1 MELIFSGDN
10 APAKKIVDQM
20 TAAAAAVLSI
30 ENVRPDD
37 IEISVSFVDMDEIRE
52 LNRNFRDIDKT
63 TDVLSFPQFEDK
75 MQIPDEGVVSLG
87 DVVICTEQAMLQ
99 ADDFGHS
106 AEREIVYLFTHS
118 LFHLLGY
125 DHMNE
130 MDKDEMRHA
139 EEKVMAMTGLERR
152 D

>member
-130 MDKDEMRHA
+130 TDKDEMRHA
-139 EEKVMAMTGLERR
+139 GAFGR
-152 D
+152 

>member
-1 MELIFSGDN
+1 LELIFSGDN

>member
-1 MELIFSGDN
+1 
-10 APAKKIVDQM
+10 M